1 MVDRLLLW
9 LGAGAVCAGVTV
21 GMLVGAGTAHAQTE
35 SDGDGGAKTSQSANT
50 AENKQDS
57 DTDGVAAARDNRPVV
72 KVIKAVK
79 ESVDDAVKAV
89 KAAGD
94 RDPGAV
100 GESNVR
106 TTPKPEPGQRTA
118 KLVNNVIAAV
128 TQKPDRKVVVEKTRE
143 TEPVETP
150 DPVEAVDPVEI
161 ESTNVATL
169 DRRQETVQ
177 TSVVNRLAAL
187 APTRSNLPLATPML
201 AQPQVA
207 AATSPQVDVPP
218 LVSAIGTAVFGL
230 ISLAESV
237 FEGPPKAL
245 PGSGVTVERSTLKV
259 GDQEVPADWYFPDTY
274 DPESDTPPARII
286 YLQHGFLARGVFY
299 DYTASYLAKSTNSV
313 VVAPTLT
320 SNIFATDGMW
330 LGGEQ
335 MHRAVADLFLDDNTA
350 LLDSAKDAGYGQD
363 ALPSNVVLIG
373 HSLGGGLV
381 IDVAGMMAAD
391 ERADVPKSSYQL
403 AGVLMLD
410 GVSFDDPKPII
421 AGIPA
426 DIPVYNL
433 SSTPNPWNLFGTM
446 DAALADV
453 RGDQFHGA
461 QLFGSWHSDAMVG
474 GNPLVQFGAY
484 LLTGYGGP
492 ANVTGSQ
499 ILAAGWVND
508 MFDPSDPPV
517 FSGPPGSTIKIPT
530 VFGPAFGL
538 VQPRQGVVTSLA
550 RELTGGFIG
559 LLSHI
564 NFATDVPAPA
574 AGVALA
580 GPETVAAPG
589 TTAGVTGVRVGHSDL
604 TIPYGRNGYT
614 TAADWYFPTQA
625 DGSVQ
630 ADGVIW
636 LQHGFLGEKSW
647 YSAQAAD
654 LARRTNSVV
663 VVPNVSSFPLLG
675 CWDCTLNS
683 AALQEAT
690 ATMFLDDRSA
700 LNSSADA
707 AGFQGTLPEKF
718 VLTGHSAGG
727 GFATAVAGYTVDNGA
742 AEDLLGVVM
751 FDGVSSNGTFA
762 PALAKLDTLDI
773 PVYQIAAPPQPW
785 NADGQTTDDLVAL
798 RPGQFT
804 GVVLKNGSHVDS
816 LIGGNPLIDFVAQL
830 VIKPSPPGNTAAVY
844 TLADGWINDMYAG
857 GPAVHKGCTAAG
869 SADHLGPGDRDR
881 AGGHGPERPAEQL
894 AVEPGKSRCSG
905 RAIFHMRHGVIS

>member
-1 MVDRLLLW
+1 MVDRFLLW
-9 LGAGAVCAGVTV
+9 FGAGSVCAGVTV

-35 SDGDGGAKTSQSANT
+35 SDGDGGAKTSQSAKP

-57 DTDGVAAARDNRPVV
+57 DTDGVAAASDNRPVV

-118 KLVNNVIAAV
+118 KLVNNIIAAV

-143 TEPVETP
+143 TDPVETP
-150 DPVEAVDPVEI
+150 DPVEAVDAPDPV
-161 ESTNVATL
+161 VATL
-169 DRRQETVQ
+169 DRRQGD
-177 TSVVNRLAAL
+177 VVRNDPVTRLAAL
-187 APTRSNLPLATPML
+187 APTRSNLPLAMPML

-207 AATSPQVDVPP
+207 ATASPQVDVPP
-218 LVSAIGTAVFGL
+218 VVSAIGTAVFGL
-230 ISLAESV
+230 ISFAESV
-237 FEGPPKAL
+237 FEGSPKAL

-274 DPESDTPPARII
+274 APESDTPPARII

-320 SNIFATDGMW
+320 SNIFAADGMW
-330 LGGEQ
+330 LGGEP

-410 GVSFDDPKPII
+410 GVSVDDPKPII
-421 AGIPA
+421 ADIPA

-446 DAALADV
+446 DAALAEV

-474 GNPLVQFGAY
+474 GNPLAQFGTY

-499 ILAAGWVND
+499 ILAAGWIND

-530 VFGPAFGL
+530 AFGPAFGL

-550 RELTGGFIG
+550 RELTGVFIG

-574 AGVALA
+574 TGVALGA
-580 GPETVAAPG
+580 SEIVAAPG
-589 TTAGVTGVRVGHSDL
+589 TTAGVTGVRVGHSGL

-675 CWDCTLNS
+675 CWECTLNS

-700 LNSSADA
+700 LNKSAHA
-707 AGFQGTLPEKF
+707 AGFRGTLPEKF

-751 FDGVSSNGTFA
+751 FDGVSSNGTFG
-762 PALAKLDTLDI
+762 PALAKLDTRDI

-798 RPGQFT
+798 RPDQFT

-830 VIKPSPPGNTAAVY
+830 VIRPSPPGNTAAVY

-857 GPAVHKGCTAAG
+857 KGPGNPQYGLYGAPGQPIILGPATAIV
-869 SADHLGPGDRDR
+869 LGVEGTNART
-881 AGGHGPERPAEQL
+881 AQL
-894 AVEPGKSRCSG
+894 AVES
-905 RAIFHMRHGVIS
+905 ATVAV